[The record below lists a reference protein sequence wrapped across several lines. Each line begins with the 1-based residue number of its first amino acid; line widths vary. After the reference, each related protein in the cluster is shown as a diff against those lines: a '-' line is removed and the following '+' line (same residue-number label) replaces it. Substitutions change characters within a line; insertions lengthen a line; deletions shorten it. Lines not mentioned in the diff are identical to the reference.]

1 MVHLDLEVV
10 PGQLAG
16 QDHLRSTSKKDRQS
30 GQAECHLAQHYEYEM
45 PSDTS
50 HINTEVASSYPT
62 YIMDSDI
69 HDHSDNNDYNHY
81 STFEEQ
87 DYSEHD
93 YSDFYD
99 DLYSHD
105 TNSAYLSF
113 PEDIPSNP
121 YLNPQLSTDFCS
133 FSSFPSVELVNPEPD
148 KEMNKV
154 SMPDTLTC
162 LDTAGTI
169 HNTPTAENLDTESYL
184 ILPDY
189 AGLILPPLV
198 DTVFSLQNA
207 RFKYPPRSAPI
218 PEMHTDNRSD
228 EQILADIVRTC
239 SLNLT
244 KEEVNIYEK
253 MVGKTVTFPESI
265 RQDTYRVP
273 KTLLDQAIKDVNM
286 TKSQAEN

>member
-1 MVHLDLEVV
+1 
-10 PGQLAG
+10 
-16 QDHLRSTSKKDRQS
+16 
-30 GQAECHLAQHYEYEM
+30 M

-50 HINTEVASSYPT
+50 LINSEVASST
-62 YIMDSDI
+62 SNYIMDSDI
-69 HDHSDNNDYNHY
+69 HDHCDDNDYNHY

-87 DYSEHD
+87 EYSEQNYSEHD

-121 YLNPQLSTDFCS
+121 YSNPQLSTDSCS
-133 FSSFPSVELVNPEPD
+133 FSSLPPVELVNPEPD

-169 HNTPTAENLDTESYL
+169 YNTPTVENLDTECHL
-184 ILPDY
+184 MLPDY
-189 AGLILPPLV
+189 AGLVLPPLV

-207 RFKYPPRSAPI
+207 RFKYPPKSAPT
-218 PEMHTDNRSD
+218 PEMHTDNKND
-228 EQILADIVRTC
+228 DQILTDIVHTC

-244 KEEVNIYEK
+244 KEEVDIYEK
-253 MVGKTVTFPESI
+253 VVGYV
-265 RQDTYRVP
+265 
-273 KTLLDQAIKDVNM
+273 
-286 TKSQAEN
+286 